1 MPQTYS
7 FEEECGV
14 IIRLSRSSDDP
25 VTVISL
31 EGDFDEDLCAAIR
44 KVFEQRAGNFHQ
56 HIHNGGHT
64 ISFIGNAAGDS
75 LLRVHFGNAENGCGV
90 DYEITGEPFVE
101 V

>member
-1 MPQTYS
+1 MPQTYT
-7 FEEECGV
+7 FDEDCV
-14 IIRLSRSSDDP
+14 TIRLSRSSDDP

-31 EGDFDEDLCAAIR
+31 EGEFDEDLCAAIR
-44 KVFEQRAGNFHQ
+44 KVFAQRAGNFHQ

-64 ISFIGNAAGDS
+64 ISFIKTDGNS